1 MQKPTK
7 QHTNL
12 ARALRRQSTKAEQIM
27 WRALRNYQLDG
38 IKFTRQLP
46 IDGFIVDFCCRS
58 QKLIVEIDGGVHI
71 GREREDQQRE
81 IHLEELGYKI
91 LRFTNDQVMH
101 DLNQVVE
108 IIRSHFS
115 GV

>member
-7 QHTNL
+7 QYTNL
-12 ARALRRQSTKAEQIM
+12 ARKLRKQPTRAEQII
-27 WRALRNYQLDG
+27 WRTLRNNQLDG
-38 IKFTRQLP
+38 IKFTRQVP

-58 QKLIVEIDGGVHI
+58 QKLIIEIDGEVHV
-71 GREREDQQRE
+71 GREREDHQRE
-81 IHLEELGYKI
+81 IYLEGLGYKI

-108 IIRSHFS
+108 VIRSQFS
-115 GV
+115 AE